1 MLRAYHHFSINRS
14 LPHLV
19 VAFAVLILPLAG
31 LFVFSFVSGVSFM
44 LALSDILISTWRL
57 AVAFMVAMVIAW
69 VLVVLLIRGRT
80 ESTALAL
87 FDVLQ
92 SLPTFTILPIAVH
105 YYGDSELTIIVF
117 LALTIIWPI
126 VFSIMS
132 AVKQADKSWSDAVK
146 MSKISGWHYVRLYL
160 FPVTAPGVVTG
171 AIIGLGDGWQALI
184 ATELLLG
191 TEKGLGT
198 FFGGFADNSGVT
210 LLGIVVFLSFVFAIN
225 KFIWLPLLERSHRL
239 VES

>member
-57 AVAFMVAMVIAW
+57 AVAFIGATVIAW

-117 LALTIIWPI
+117 LGITIIWPI
-126 VFSIMS
+126 IFSIVS
-132 AVKQADKSWSDAVK
+132 AVKQADKSWSDAVA
-146 MSKISGWHYVRLYL
+146 MSRISGWQYIRLYL
-160 FPVTAPGVVTG
+160 FPVTAPGVITG
-171 AIIGLGDGWQALI
+171 AIIDLATDGKHSSQP
-184 ATELLLG
+184 
-191 TEKGLGT
+191 
-198 FFGGFADNSGVT
+198 
-210 LLGIVVFLSFVFAIN
+210 SFCSAQRQVSD
-225 KFIWLPLLERSHRL
+225 RSSMVLQIIR
-239 VES
+239 E